1 MQMRKSA
8 LNFLLG
14 SILLLLLQSQYA
26 SAQERILSGTV
37 LEQKTGSPLE
47 GATITIKG
55 KTTSTIT
62 DASGRF
68 NVTIPSG
75 KVNLVISY
83 VEFESQTIAIDEKQ
97 TNLTIKLS
105 EKANKQL
112 NDVVVVGYQEVR
124 RKKTTAAI
132 SSVKGKEIENLP
144 SPSFDQLLQGKVA
157 GLNVQNYSGEP
168 GARPTFVIRGN
179 TSISRSVDNAR
190 ALSSPLFVIDG
201 IPLSIDDAGSF
212 DNTGTNYIA
221 GINPN
226 DIESIDVLKDASAA
240 AIYGSRGANGVVIIK
255 TKRGKPGKPQVNVSY
270 YTGISEKPELT
281 ETIYGA
287 EERRFKVDYLG
298 SRANYQQRKDFGM
311 LLTDS
316 LNPAFNNAQDWQG
329 MFYQKGIINN
339 ADLSVSGA
347 KDFMD
352 YRVSANYYNED
363 GIIKGT
369 GYKRYTVS
377 AALGLQM
384 TKKLKIESLF
394 RLSRGDR
401 SRGRGAYPWEPAL
414 PLSQGN
420 FPSSLLYL
428 TEEDKLNYTGS
439 FDLSKDENIN
449 DDVTGSIAIN
459 YNFTPLLRLRS
470 QGSIQTTMNKRDLF
484 RPGVLDANDRSY
496 ASSQRSGYQNLNLE
510 TTLDYTKSLNSKHN
524 FNLLLGNTIN
534 YVEADYTGAG
544 GFASGNDNVNVVQGI
559 SPENYVLTDAYGNV
573 LTGSNNQSAGL
584 LSYFSRLSYDFREKY
599 LFSVSWRADAS
610 SRFGK
615 QSQWG
620 YFPAVSAGW
629 NLTEENFM
637 EPTRG
642 WLSEFKIRGSYG
654 ATGSLPGGYYLPFNT
669 YSINQ
674 GGYGGSSAIS
684 YNGVN
689 AVTPNFNSGVA
700 QDGLT
705 WEQSVQSNIG
715 IDASFLN
722 NRIMLSADAYNRGK
736 TDILFDLLLP
746 STSGYEKVNTNAVSV
761 RNLGVE
767 FNLFARILNPKKD
780 FQWNTR
786 LIMSFNKNQIVEL
799 PNDNRDLIVQHPQYY
814 DPSYMLTKGR
824 PIYEFYLMKSNGV
837 YSNDAEV
844 PVNPYTGRKQTYWN
858 GNVGNLGGGDFNW
871 QDQNGD
877 YDVWD
882 WGDKVRVGNP
892 NPRVTGGFTNTFSYK
907 NFNLEV
913 FTTFVL
919 GREIFNKYISDR
931 LYSYSSLGTFV
942 SNAMVDL
949 NELPTWKEPGD
960 QAKYGEVNPYGN
972 FYYQFLPFSSAYIED
987 GSYARIKYINLSY
1000 TFPKRII
1007 DKLKMRNLQLY
1018 TVLNNVYTFQK
1029 STVPDAE
1036 AVDELGLYSGEGYPV
1051 PRKITIGINV
1061 GF

>member
-1 MQMRKSA
+1 MWRAIISYSLCCCWLFLVPA
-8 LNFLLG
+8 LVH
-14 SILLLLLQSQYA
+14 
-26 SAQERILSGTV
+26 AQGRVINGVV
-37 LEQKTGSPLE
+37 LDQKTGLPMD
-47 GATITIKG
+47 GATVTVKGSKTSTSTDATGKFSISAPAG
-55 KTTSTIT
+55 KTSLI
-62 DASGRF
+62 
-68 NVTIPSG
+68 
-75 KVNLVISY
+75 ISF
-83 VEFESQTIAIDEKQ
+83 VDFDFQTIEVGQAQNAVTVK
-97 TNLTIKLS
+97 LT

-124 RKKTTAAI
+124 RKKTSASIA
-132 SSVKGKEIENLP
+132 SVRGKEIENLP

-179 TSISRSVDNAR
+179 TSIARSVDNAR

-201 IPLSIDDAGSF
+201 IPLSIDDAGAF

-255 TKRGKPGKPQVNVSY
+255 TKRGKPGKPQINVSF
-270 YTGISEKPELT
+270 YTGISERPKLT

-287 EERRFKVDYLG
+287 EERRYKVNYLS
-298 SRANYQQRKDFGM
+298 SRANYQQRKDFSL

-329 MFYQKGIINN
+329 LFYQKGIINN
-339 ADLSVSGA
+339 ADVSVSGA

-352 YRVSANYYNED
+352 YRVSSNYYNEE
-363 GIIKGT
+363 GIIRGT

-384 TKKLKIESLF
+384 SKRLKVETLF

-401 SRGRGAYPWEPAL
+401 SRGRGSFPWESAL

-428 TEEDKLNYTGS
+428 SDNDKLNYTGA
-439 FDLSKDENIN
+439 FDLSQDKNLN
-449 DDVTGSIAIN
+449 DDITGSVAIN
-459 YNFTPLLRLRS
+459 YNFTPKFRFRS
-470 QGSIQTTMNKRDLF
+470 QGSIQTTSNKRDLF
-484 RPGVLDANDRSY
+484 RPGILDATGRSY

-510 TTLDYTKSLNSKHN
+510 STLDYTKSINDKHN
-524 FNLLLGNTIN
+524 FNVLLGNTIN
-534 YVEADYTGAG
+534 YVEADYTWVAG
-544 GFASGNDNVNVVQGI
+544 LSDGNDNINVVQGI
-559 SPENYVLTDAYGNV
+559 SPENYVLYDAGGNL
-573 LTGSNNQSAGL
+573 LTGSNKQTAGL
-584 LSYFSRLSYDFREKY
+584 LSYFARLNYDFNEKY
-599 LFSVSWRADAS
+599 LFSVSWRGDAS

-615 QSQWG
+615 KSRWA
-620 YFPAVSAGW
+620 YFPAISAGW
-629 NLTEENFM
+629 NLTDEKFM
-637 EPTRG
+637 ETTSR
-642 WLSEFKIRGSYG
+642 WLTEFKIRGSYG
-654 ATGSLPGGYYLPFNT
+654 STGSLPGGYYLPFNT

-674 GGYGGSSAIS
+674 GSYGGSNGIS

-689 AVTPNFNSGVA
+689 AVTPNFASGVA

-705 WEQSVQSNIG
+705 WEKSLQGNIG
-715 IDASFLN
+715 FDASFLK
-722 NRIMLSADAYNRGK
+722 NRIMLTADVYNRGK
-736 TDILFDLLLP
+736 SDILFDILLP
-746 STSGYEKVNTNAVSV
+746 ATSGYNKVNTNAVSV
-761 RNLGVE
+761 RNLGLE
-767 FNLFARILNPKKD
+767 FNLFARLINPKKS

-786 LIMSFNKNQIVEL
+786 LIMSFNKNQIVKL
-799 PNDNRDLIVQHPQYY
+799 PNENRDLIVNHPVYY
-814 DPSYMLTKGR
+814 DPSYILTKGR
-824 PIYEFYLMKSNGV
+824 PIYEFYLIQSDGV
-837 YSNDAEV
+837 FANSSDV

-858 GNVGNLGGGDFNW
+858 GNVGNLGAGDFKW
-871 QDQNGD
+871 HDQNGD

-913 FTTFVL
+913 FTTFVI

-931 LYSYSSLGTFV
+931 LYSYSSLNSFV

-949 NELPTWKEPGD
+949 NSLPIWQKDGD
-960 QAKYGEVNPYGN
+960 NAKYGAVNPYGN
-972 FYYQFLPFSSAYIED
+972 FYYQFLPFSSAYIEN
-987 GSYARIKYINLSY
+987 GNYARIKYVNLSY
-1000 TFPKRII
+1000 SFSKKIT
-1007 DKLKMRNLQLY
+1007 DKLRMRNLQLY
-1018 TVLNNVYTFQK
+1018 TVLNNIYTFQK

-1036 AVDELGLYSGEGYPV
+1036 AVDELGLYTGEGYPI
-1051 PRKITIGINV
+1051 PKKITIGLNI